1 MVDLFFVNLSNDSSV
16 TPMTEVGV
24 TKQDE
29 TREKRVEE
37 LPESWR
43 KERERE
49 GERERE
55 AHRRQRRWK
64 NQTNYFVR
72 VAFTEMGSRLLF
84 SPSIISAG

>member
-16 TPMTEVGV
+16 TPMTKVGV

-43 KERERE
+43 KERERK

-55 AHRRQRRWK
+55 RRTGGSGGGKIRLITLYAWLSPKWARDY
-64 NQTNYFVR
+64 YFPR
-72 VAFTEMGSRLLF
+72 V
-84 SPSIISAG
+84 